1 MLVHKVF
8 KERPVQ
14 QDLKDFKDF
23 KDQQEPMVLMVLM
36 VLMVPMVLRDHKV
49 SRAQ

>member
-8 KERPVQ
+8 KERPVR
-14 QDLKDFKDF
+14 QDLKDF
-23 KDQQEPMVLMVLM
+23 KDQQEPM

>member
-8 KERPVQ
+8 KERPVL
-14 QDLKDFKDF
+14 QDLKDF

-36 VLMVPMVLRDHKV
+36 VPMVPRDHKV
-49 SRAQ
+49 SQAQ

>member
-1 MLVHKVF
+1 MLVHRVF

-14 QDLKDFKDF
+14 QDLKDFKD
-23 KDQQEPMVLMVLM
+23 QQEPMVLM